1 MDLGIKGRVAVVA
14 ASSRGLG
21 RATAE
26 ALAAEGARIALCA
39 RGETALFA
47 TAAEIRRRYGVPVAE
62 KALDVTDYDAVRGF
76 LAEVREKLGPISIC
90 VTNAGGPPGGKFA
103 DFGPDDWRKAF
114 ELNFM
119 STLFLIRE
127 VLPEMRA
134 QRWGRIVTITSVS
147 VKQPIDGLILS
158 NSVRGA
164 VVGLMK
170 SLANEY
176 GGDNVLFNNVCP
188 GNTATDRLLSLAG
201 KRAETAGITRDEML
215 ERMSQSIPLGR
226 PGKPE
231 EFGAAVAFLCSEKA
245 SYITGT
251 SMLIDGGLAKGI

>member
-1 MDLGIKGRVAVVA
+1 
-14 ASSRGLG
+14 
-21 RATAE
+21 
-26 ALAAEGARIALCA
+26 
-39 RGETALFA
+39 
-47 TAAEIRRRYGVPVAE
+47 VPVAE
-62 KALDVTDYDAVRGF
+62 MALDVTDYDAVRGF
-76 LAEVREKLGPISIC
+76 LAHVREKLGPVSIC
-90 VTNAGGPPGGKFA
+90 VTNAGGPPGGHFG

-119 STLFLIRE
+119 STLFMIRE
-127 VLPEMRA
+127 VLPGMRE
-134 QRWGRIVTITSVS
+134 QKWGRIVTITSVS

-158 NSVRGA
+158 NSIRGA

-201 KRAETAGITRDEML
+201 KRAEAAGITKDEML
-215 ERMSQSIPLGR
+215 EQMSQAIPLGR

-231 EFGAAVAFLCSEKA
+231 EFGAVVAFLCSEKA
-245 SYITGT
+245 SYVTGT
-251 SMLIDGGLAKGI
+251 STLIDGGLAKGI

>member
-1 MDLGIKGRVAVVA
+1 MDLGIKDRVAVVA

-39 RGETALFA
+39 REEKALRETAG
-47 TAAEIRRRYGVPVAE
+47 EIRSRYGVPVAE
-62 KALDVTDYDAVRGF
+62 KALDVTDYDAVRAF
-76 LAEVREKLGPISIC
+76 LSEVREKLGPVSIC

-127 VLPEMRA
+127 VLPGMRE
-134 QRWGRIVTITSVS
+134 QKWGRVVTITSVS

-158 NSVRGA
+158 NSIRGA

-176 GGDNVLFNNVCP
+176 GGDGVLFNNVCP
-188 GNTATDRLLSLAG
+188 GNTATERLLSLAG
-201 KRAETAGITRDEML
+201 KRADAAGITRNEML

-226 PGKPE
+226 PGRPE
-231 EFGAAVAFLCSEKA
+231 EFGAVVAFLCSEKA
-245 SYITGT
+245 SYVTGT
-251 SMLIDGGLAKGI
+251 STLIDGGLAKGI